1 MTIYKLS
8 KLTRFNNTQWFD
20 EELIQYFANFSDAEK
35 VMDVLESLND
45 RKADVTYKI
54 EAIASASSNQKV
66 K

>member
-35 VMDVLESLND
+35 VMDVLESLM
-45 RKADVTYKI
+45 I
-54 EAIASASSNQKV
+54 EKLMSHIKLKLLLLQAAIRR
-66 K
+66 